1 MMQIAIRDGYVGCF
15 SMEAKFADGIEVEP
29 PEDLE
34 DFKVNSLSYKL
45 VDGVLVKD
53 EQRAIML
60 ANELK
65 CNILREQRDR
75 ECFPIINRGSLWY
88 DRLTEEQITELKKW
102 YSDWLDVTNTL
113 IVPTMPDWIY

>member
-1 MMQIAIRDGYVGCF
+1 MQIAIRDGYVGCF

-29 PEDLE
+29 PENLE
-34 DFKVNSLSYKL
+34 DFKINSLSYKL

-65 CNILREQRDR
+65 CNILREQRDK

-88 DRLTEEQITELKKW
+88 DRLTEEQTIELKKW
-102 YSDWLDVTNTL
+102 YSDWLDVTDTL
-113 IVPTMPDWIY
+113 VVPTMPDWIY

>member
-1 MMQIAIRDGYVGCF
+1 MQIAIREGYVGCF

-45 VDGVLVKD
+45 VDGILVKD

-65 CNILREQRDR
+65 CNILREQRNR
-75 ECFPIINRGSLWY
+75 ECFAIC
-88 DRLTEEQITELKKW
+88 DRACWFDALTEEQKEEVRVWRKA
-102 YSDWLDVTNTL
+102 WLDVTDTL
-113 IVPTMPDWIY
+113 IVPKTPDWIY